1 MISHPGNPRSKSLE
15 ANRRTKTVK
24 QESPKN
30 QPAPVIGKRQ
40 NVSLEH
46 KTFAF
51 ILGLGVFGAT
61 LGGIS
66 TEIDIRSCTQQAD
79 CSLLNLSQRRLQGI
93 QNGGFAGMAAAL
105 IACWP
110 AVKKSLKSY

>member
-1 MISHPGNPRSKSLE
+1 MKPESN
-15 ANRRTKTVK
+15 KT
-24 QESPKN
+24 Q
-30 QPAPVIGKRQ
+30 ATPVIAKLQ
-40 NVSLEH
+40 NLSLEH

-51 ILGLGVFGAT
+51 ILCLGVFGAT

-79 CSLLNLSQRRLQGI
+79 CSLMNLSQRRFQGI

-110 AVKKSLKSY
+110 ALKKELNLF